1 MRHNVETIKANSLR
15 LLEQVGAPLT
25 QAHLLTLAAKY
36 EKGYRRDRASKAPS
50 TPEHLCGRLQTAR
63 AFYSLARHAETEK

>member
-1 MRHNVETIKANSLR
+1 MHTVETFKANSLAM
-15 LLEQVGAPLT
+15 LERAGAPMT

-50 TPEHLCGRLQTAR
+50 TPEMLCGRIQTAR
-63 AFYSLARHAETEK
+63 AFYSLARSAKS